1 MPHPETAIL
10 AEIANETV
18 QRIFNFTQMF
28 FFALSY
34 MSSWEAIATNVGLA
48 FYNGGPRALV
58 WGCFIVFPGV
68 LCQVASFA
76 ELSSIQ
82 PIAGAQYHWT
92 WHLAPARYRRSITW
106 FQGWITWFSWI
117 SLLAGVVN
125 IAANVTTTIITANHP
140 DYVVKSWHTI
150 LVMWAYLLVL
160 GLMNMY
166 AFWIIPYVEVFAGI
180 IHIGLWI
187 SMASVLLALAPRHT
201 AEFVFLQKAN
211 LSGWENDFV
220 SFNLGIV
227 LITWGF
233 VGFDASAHISEET
246 RRANSTIPKTMFWGI
261 VANMLLAFG
270 MILIFMTCLGD
281 VDALLAAGY
290 PLIAICLNATNSVA
304 GASALVGG
312 NLMTVITATIG
323 RLTFSQV
330 FPNYLP
336 IDANYM
342 NYALP
347 INALIWI
354 IALVTWFAWARNHW
368 PGLNIEL
375 IDKIVA
381 DGD

>member
-1 MPHPETAIL
+1 
-10 AEIANETV
+10 
-18 QRIFNFTQMF
+18 
-28 FFALSY
+28 
-34 MSSWEAIATNVGLA
+34 
-48 FYNGGPRALV
+48 
-58 WGCFIVFPGV
+58 
-68 LCQVASFA
+68 
-76 ELSSIQ
+76 
-82 PIAGAQYHWT
+82 
-92 WHLAPARYRRSITW
+92 
-106 FQGWITWFSWI
+106 
-117 SLLAGVVN
+117 
-125 IAANVTTTIITANHP
+125 
-140 DYVVKSWHTI
+140 
-150 LVMWAYLLVL
+150 MWAYLLVL

-201 AEFVFLQKAN
+201 AEFVFLQKAD

-323 RLTFSQV
+323 SVTSASRLTWAWSRDGALPSYFSCVDPRQRVPVRSVWLPMLLVALLSLLNLASYTAFSVIISLSTFGLYQSYFIAIACMLSARLSGRIGEAPWSLGRAGVAVNVFALVYTAWLGIFMV

-336 IDANYM
+336 IDPNYM

-347 INALIWI
+347 INTLIWI

-381 DGD
+381 DGGRDTKD